1 MPGLNGMGPTGAG
14 PRTGRG
20 LGLCP
25 GGPVAGARPGMGW
38 RGRGFGFGRGFGRGY
53 YRGYYYDPYY
63 YGPAYNKAGLK
74 DYESYLENELKNVR
88 QEMQRTDEE

>member
-25 GGPVAGARPGMGW
+25 GGPVAGARPGIGW
-38 RGRGFGFGRGFGRGY
+38 RGRGFGFGRGFG
-53 YRGYYYDPYY
+53 RGYYYDPYY

-88 QEMQRTDEE
+88 QEMQRTDEK